1 MTRLVTFMKRV
12 VTKIGHIFCIEID
25 GEYKLFFQ
33 YVANDYSYLNSSVIR
48 VFKNKYPMDYK
59 PNMDEIVKD
68 EVWFSVHVMLNNGVR
83 EGIWY
88 RVGKHADLGDVE
100 NIMFYGL
107 SEYRVYTNEK
117 GYPSLEHDHTWYIW
131 KINQEFKY
139 LGPTLPDEYKHLTE
153 GSVFPAQWVIGKI
166 KTGKFAPLLE
176 E

>member
-59 PNMDEIVKD
+59 PNIDEIVKD
-68 EVWFSVHVMLNNGVR
+68 EVWFYVHVMLNNGVR
-83 EGIWY
+83 DGIWY

-100 NIMFYGL
+100 NIMFSVH
-107 SEYRVYTNEK
+107 SEFDQNGDLLKE
-117 GYPSLEHDHTWYIW
+117 GEFTWKVW
-131 KINQEFKY
+131 KINKKIKY

-153 GSVFPAQWVIGKI
+153 GTVFCSESIILKI
-166 KTGKFAPLLE
+166 KTGSFWNKRRE
-176 E
+176 